1 MKEQNCLLSP
11 ETMPYFAMINSLYL
25 HTAHSWLKTQGESF
39 QTLSNLARSLHAVLS
54 FPDNPQRVCIWQAPL
69 LLPFI
74 DIISYFRCWLAHS
87 QGPAMLGAALMRRM
101 MLSSPWNIA
110 A

>member
-1 MKEQNCLLSP
+1 
-11 ETMPYFAMINSLYL
+11 MINYLYL
-25 HTAHSWLKTQGESF
+25 HTVHSWLKTQGDYF

-54 FPDNPQRVCIWQAPL
+54 FPDNPQRGCIWQAPL

-74 DIISYFRCWLAHS
+74 NIISYFHCQLAHS
-87 QGPAMLGAALMRRM
+87 QGPAALGAALMRRM
-101 MLSSPWNIA
+101 MPSSLWNIA